1 MKKRTVKKMMAAV
14 AMTLLFSSTFV
25 YGAAGSFS
33 WTLNPTQTAYT
44 SARTKTSSSYYATV
58 NQTSTASNTDYTVV
72 NASNNSVSGK
82 ETIYGAGSKSIRY
95 AYDVES
101 VLLNASLKLKAYNDP
116 AKNNGGSR
124 TVTGTW
130 TP

>member
-44 SARTKTSSSYYATV
+44 SSQTKKNEVLTATITQTSSSAVTEF
-58 NQTSTASNTDYTVV
+58 TVV
-72 NASNNSVSGK
+72 DASNNGISGKVTVSGAK
-82 ETIYGAGSKSIRY
+82 TATARYYEYLEGTLYNKS
-95 AYDVES
+95 V
-101 VLLNASLKLKAYNDP
+101 KLKAYNNP
-116 AKNNGGSR
+116 ANNNGFSR
-124 TVTGTW
+124 SVTGTW